1 MHAIGPE
8 LAGREIATITYNW
21 DDGDVILYALGIG
34 ARLPEDLP
42 FLSEHAPGGL
52 RVTPTFALAPMTLLL
67 APLVAA
73 LQIDLRA
80 LLHAG
85 QAITL
90 HRVPATAGRASV
102 SRRIADVQDK
112 GRAALVVCEDVLAD
126 RDGPLAT
133 AHSSWWIAGAGGFG
147 GPAARAARVAPVREI
162 PAGRPADWR
171 ATVGTTAEQAAL
183 HRLSGD
189 RNPVHIDPEM
199 ARAAG
204 QPRPFL
210 HGLCTFGA
218 LGHALGRAA
227 GPGRRLASLDGRFTR
242 PVFPGD
248 TLALEAWWASREP
261 AAVARVTV
269 DGAPVLDPVAA
280 TFAPAA

>member
-1 MHAIGPE
+1 VPAIGPG
-8 LAGREIATITYNW
+8 LAGRDIATITYTW
-21 DDGDVILYALGIG
+21 DDRDVILYALGIG
-34 ARLPEDLP
+34 ARLPGDLP
-42 FLSEHAPGGL
+42 FVSEHAPGGL

-73 LQIDLRA
+73 LGIDLRA

-85 QAITL
+85 QTL
-90 HRVPATAGRASV
+90 EVHRVPAAAGAATV
-102 SRRIADVQDK
+102 SRRIAGVQDK

-126 RDGPLAT
+126 GDGPLAT
-133 AHSSWWIAGAGGFG
+133 ARSSWWIAGAGGFG
-147 GPAARAARVAPVREI
+147 APAPDGLPAAPVPGI

-171 ATVGTTAEQAAL
+171 ATVATTAEQAAL

-189 RNPVHIDPEM
+189 RNPVHIDPDM
-199 ARAAG
+199 ARGAG

-227 GPGRRLASLDGRFTR
+227 EPGRRLASLDGRFTR

-248 TLALEAWWASREP
+248 TLALEAWWASAGAE
-261 AAVARVTV
+261 AVARVAV
-269 DGAPVLDPVAA
+269 DGELVLGPVAA
-280 TFAPAA
+280 TFAPQ